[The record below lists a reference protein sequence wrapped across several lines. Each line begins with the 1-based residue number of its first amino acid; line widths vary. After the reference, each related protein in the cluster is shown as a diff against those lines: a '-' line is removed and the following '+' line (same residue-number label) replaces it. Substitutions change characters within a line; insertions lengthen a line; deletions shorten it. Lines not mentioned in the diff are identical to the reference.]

1 MVVARGIVSDAGCAR
16 TRTEGEAGALRI
28 ASLLSSATEIVYE
41 LGLEDHLVAISHEC
55 DWPPEALRLP
65 RLSRV
70 RFDPAGL
77 TSAEIDAEV
86 RRCMLEYGSVY
97 EVDTRALAEARP
109 DLVLTQAVCE
119 VCAVPTASVHEAVA
133 ALDRPPR
140 VLSLD
145 AHTLEEII
153 DSVEEVADAAD
164 EREAGAVTVARLR
177 ARVDHVRQ
185 AVDGRT
191 KRRVLALEW
200 LDPPFAP
207 GHWIPEMIGIAG
219 GESLIGTAG
228 GHSVEVPWSAV
239 EGLDPDRLLLVP
251 CGYALDAAREDAAR
265 ARDRLHAVAPRAVE
279 GGGAAIGHSAYF
291 SRSGPR
297 VVAGI
302 EALAAWLHP
311 DAFPEGDPGG
321 ILEGWR

>member
-1 MVVARGIVSDAGCAR
+1 V
-16 TRTEGEAGALRI
+16 EPRI

-41 LGLEDHLVAISHEC
+41 LGLQERLVAISHEC
-55 DWPPEALRLP
+55 DWPPEALHLP

-77 TSAEIDAEV
+77 TSGEIDAEV

-97 EVDTRALAEARP
+97 EIDARALAESRP

-119 VCAVPTASVHEAVA
+119 VCAVPTPSVHQAVA
-133 ALDRPPR
+133 ALERPPR

-153 DSVEEVADAAD
+153 ASVEQV
-164 EREAGAVTVARLR
+164 AGAAGEPERGAETAASLR
-177 ARVDHVRQ
+177 ARVDRVRE
-185 AVDGRT
+185 AVSGRP
-191 KRRVLALEW
+191 RPRVLALEW

-207 GHWIPEMIGIAG
+207 GHWIPEMIEIAG
-219 GESLIGTAG
+219 GESLIGKTG
-228 GHSVEVPWSAV
+228 GHSVEVPWTEV

-251 CGYALDAAREDAAR
+251 CGYALEQAR
-265 ARDRLHAVAPRAVE
+265 ADADRVRDRLHALAPRAVE
-279 GGGAAIGHSAYF
+279 RADAAVGHSAWF

-311 DAFPEGDPGG
+311 DAVPGG
-321 ILEGWR
+321 ADAGILQPWR